1 MVARLAEKLA
11 RFWAWKGAPILVIGC
26 SSLVAAVI
34 GAIYL
39 IPSPDALCRYAPM
52 CEAFAAGE
60 WSEAFHP
67 RFGVGFPA
75 LCGIV
80 RAVTGLDGLATC
92 SCVAM
97 FLWALAAYPFY
108 VIVRRL
114 FGSTAAFFALVIYF
128 LAPQP
133 IIWSLRGMRESA
145 RMLGTLLMVA
155 GILARYQKDSG
166 LVSAILGGLVLCTF
180 RNDTILVAG
189 AFALAYAVVDR
200 FRLRTWGLF
209 AALLA
214 IVQLPCALVWSKL
227 GYWLPAAQYIRVWQS
242 LFGV

>member
-1 MVARLAEKLA
+1 M
-11 RFWAWKGAPILVIGC
+11 IGC
-26 SSLVAAVI
+26 FALVAAVV
-34 GAIYL
+34 GAVYL
-39 IPSPDALCRYAPM
+39 IPSPDAVCRYAPM

-60 WSEAFHP
+60 WGEAFHP

-75 LCGIV
+75 LCGVV
-80 RAVTGLDGLATC
+80 RVVTGLDGLATC

-108 VIVRRL
+108 VIVQRL
-114 FGSTAAFFALVIYF
+114 FGSTAALFALIIYF

-155 GILARYQKDSG
+155 GILTRYQKGSG
-166 LVSAILGGLVLCTF
+166 LVAAILGGLILCTF

-189 AFALAYAVVDR
+189 IFFWVYAIIDR
-200 FRLRTWGLF
+200 FHLRTWGLLG
-209 AALLA
+209 ALVL
-214 IVQLPCALVWSKL
+214 IIQLPCALVWAKL
-227 GYWLPAAQYIRVWQS
+227 GYWLPAAQYIRVWQC
-242 LFGV
+242 LFGG

>member
-1 MVARLAEKLA
+1 MIVRLVERLA
-11 RFWAWKGAPILVIGC
+11 RFWAWKGAPILVVGC
-26 SSLVAAVI
+26 SSLVAAVV

-97 FLWALAAYPFY
+97 FLWALSAYPFY

-114 FGSTAAFFALVIYF
+114 FGSTAALFALVIYF

-155 GILARYQKDSG
+155 GILARYQKDNG

-189 AFALAYAVVDR
+189 AFALVFAVVDH
-200 FRLRTWGLF
+200 FRLRTWGFF

-214 IVQLPCALVWSKL
+214 IVQLPCALVWSRL

-242 LFGV
+242 LFGA